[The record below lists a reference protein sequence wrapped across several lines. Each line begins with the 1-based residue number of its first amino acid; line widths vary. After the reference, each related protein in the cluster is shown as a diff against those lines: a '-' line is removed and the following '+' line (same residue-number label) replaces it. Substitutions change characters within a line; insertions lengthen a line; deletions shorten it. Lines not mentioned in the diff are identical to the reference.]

1 MNIYKIST
9 ISLVI
14 VGCFSFTA
22 LAQEKWTLARCI
34 DYAIQNNIQVKQRQL
49 EKENSEIRLN
59 TARMS
64 RLPDLNGNA
73 GQDFYFGRSPSRTG
87 MYEDQSQS
95 STTFRI
101 SSSVP
106 VFTGFRIQSEIG
118 AARFD
123 LKAAI
128 EELNKAKEDI
138 ALNVTSYYLQ
148 SLFNKEILQIAR
160 KQLEISRQ
168 QLEKTEKMV
177 EQGKSPE
184 ASLYESRALV
194 AEDEMN
200 VTQSENNLLLSLVD
214 LSQLLNLESAEG
226 FDIEKPDMESVTLQ
240 QEATLVSP
248 TDAFKFSVENR
259 PAIKSALYA
268 LESSRYGLKQARS
281 GYYPTLSFGA
291 SYGTS
296 YYHAYKGGNENN
308 WTFAE
313 QMRNNGSE
321 TLGFTLSVP
330 IFNRFATRN
339 QVKQAR
345 IQIGMQELALDN
357 ARQQLYKEIEQ
368 AYYAAVAAHKKFI
381 SSQKS
386 VDAARI
392 SFEYEQK
399 KYDAGKSTIFEYNDA
414 KNKYEKS
421 LSEQVQARYDFLF
434 RSKVLDFYNGKPLAF

>member
-1 MNIYKIST
+1 MDIRKIAV
-9 ISLVI
+9 ISLGI
-14 VGCFSFTA
+14 TSCCFS
-22 LAQEKWTLARCI
+22 LVAQEKWSLSQCI
-34 DYAIQNNIQVKQRQL
+34 DYAVQNNIQVKQKQL

-59 TARMS
+59 TTRMS
-64 RLPDLNGNA
+64 RLPDLTGSA

-87 MYEDQSQS
+87 VYEDQSQS
-95 STTFRI
+95 STSFRI
-101 SSSVP
+101 SSSLP
-106 VFTGFRIQSEIG
+106 VFTGFKIQSEIG
-118 AARFD
+118 SARFD
-123 LKAAI
+123 LKAAV
-128 EELNKAKEDI
+128 EELNKAKEDV

-148 SLFNKEILQIAR
+148 ALFNKEILCIAQ
-160 KQLEISRQ
+160 KQLEISRL
-168 QLEKTEKMV
+168 QLKKIEKMV
-177 EQGKSPE
+177 EQGRSSE

-214 LSQLLNLESAEG
+214 LSQLLNLEKAEG
-226 FDIEKPDMESVTLQ
+226 FDIEEPDMNSVTLQ
-240 QEATLVSP
+240 QTASLVSSK
-248 TDAFKFSVENR
+248 DAFKFSVENR
-259 PAIKSALYA
+259 PGIKSALYA
-268 LESSRYGLKQARS
+268 LESSRFGLKQARS

-296 YYHAYKGGNENN
+296 YYHAYKGGDENN

-330 IFNRFATRN
+330 LFNRLVTRN

-345 IQIGMQELALDN
+345 LQIRLQELALDN

-368 AYYAAVAAHKKFI
+368 AYYAAVAAHKKYI

-399 KYDAGKSTIFEYNDA
+399 KYDAGKSTVFEYSDA

>member
-1 MNIYKIST
+1 
-9 ISLVI
+9 
-14 VGCFSFTA
+14 
-22 LAQEKWTLARCI
+22 
-34 DYAIQNNIQVKQRQL
+34 
-49 EKENSEIRLN
+49 
-59 TARMS
+59 
-64 RLPDLNGNA
+64 
-73 GQDFYFGRSPSRTG
+73 
-87 MYEDQSQS
+87 
-95 STTFRI
+95 
-101 SSSVP
+101 
-106 VFTGFRIQSEIG
+106 
-118 AARFD
+118 
-123 LKAAI
+123 
-128 EELNKAKEDI
+128 
-138 ALNVTSYYLQ
+138 
-148 SLFNKEILQIAR
+148 
-160 KQLEISRQ
+160 
-168 QLEKTEKMV
+168 MV
-177 EQGKSPE
+177 EQGRSSE

-214 LSQLLNLESAEG
+214 LSQLLNLEKAEG
-226 FDIEKPDMESVTLQ
+226 FDIEEPDMNSVTLQ
-240 QEATLVSP
+240 QTASLVSP
-248 TDAFKFSVENR
+248 KDAFKFSVENR
-259 PAIKSALYA
+259 PGIKSALYA
-268 LESSRYGLKQARS
+268 LESSRFGLKQARS

-296 YYHAYKGGNENN
+296 YYHAYKGGDENN

-330 IFNRFATRN
+330 LFNRLVTRN

-345 IQIGMQELALDN
+345 LQIRLQELALDN

-368 AYYAAVAAHKKFI
+368 AYYAAVAAHKKYI

-399 KYDAGKSTIFEYNDA
+399 KYDAGKSTVFEYSDA

>member
-1 MNIYKIST
+1 MDIRKIVIGTVAIICSS
-9 ISLVI
+9 SLV
-14 VGCFSFTA
+14 
-22 LAQEKWTLARCI
+22 AQERWSLSRCI
-34 DYAIQNNIQVKQRQL
+34 DYAVQNNIQVKQKEL
-49 EKENSEIRLN
+49 EKENNEIRLH

-64 RLPDLNGNA
+64 RLPDLNGSA

-87 MYEDQSQS
+87 VYEDQSQS
-95 STTFRI
+95 STSFRV

-106 VFTGFRIQSEIG
+106 VFTGFKIQSEIG

-123 LKAAI
+123 LKAAV

-148 SLFNKEILQIAR
+148 VLFNKEILRIAQN
-160 KQLEISRQ
+160 QLELSRL
-168 QLEKTEKMV
+168 QLSKTEKMV

-214 LSQLLNLESAEG
+214 LSQLLNLEKAEG
-226 FDIEKPDMESVTLQ
+226 FDVEEPDMESVALRQT
-240 QEATLVSP
+240 ATLVSP

-259 PAIKSALYA
+259 PGIKSALYS

-296 YYHAYKGGNENN
+296 YYHAYKGNVDNLA
-308 WTFAE
+308 FAE

-330 IFNRFATRN
+330 LFNRFATRN
-339 QVKQAR
+339 QVKQSR
-345 IQIGMQELALDN
+345 LQISLQELALDN
-357 ARQQLYKEIEQ
+357 SRQQLYKEIEQ

-381 SSQKS
+381 SSGKS

-399 KYDAGKSTIFEYNDA
+399 KYDAGKSTVFEYSDA

>member
-1 MNIYKIST
+1 MDIRKIT
-9 ISLVI
+9 IVSLAVI
-14 VGCFSFTA
+14 SSFS
-22 LAQEKWTLARCI
+22 LAAQAKWSLSRCI
-34 DYAIQNNIQVKQRQL
+34 DYAVQNNIQVKQKQL
-49 EKENSEIRLN
+49 EKENSEIRLH

-64 RLPDLNGNA
+64 RLPDLNGSA

-87 MYEDQSQS
+87 VYEDQSQS
-95 STTFRI
+95 STSFRI

-106 VFTGFRIQSEIG
+106 VFTGFKIQSEIG
-118 AARFD
+118 SARFD
-123 LKAAI
+123 LKAAV
-128 EELNKAKEDI
+128 EELNKVKEDI
-138 ALNVTSYYLQ
+138 SLNVTSYYLQ
-148 SLFNKEILQIAR
+148 ILFNKEILRIAQN
-160 KQLEISRQ
+160 QLELSRL
-168 QLEKTEKMV
+168 QLKRTEKMV
-177 EQGKSPE
+177 EQGRSPE

-214 LSQLLNLESAEG
+214 LSQLLNLEKVEG
-226 FDIEKPDMESVTLQ
+226 FDVEEPDMQSVTLQ
-240 QEATLVSP
+240 QTAALVSP

-259 PAIKSALYA
+259 PGIKSALYS
-268 LESSRYGLKQARS
+268 LESSRYGLKHARS
-281 GYYPTLSFGA
+281 GYFPTLSFGA

-296 YYHAYKGGNENN
+296 YYHAYKGNTENLA
-308 WTFAE
+308 FGE

-345 IQIGMQELALDN
+345 LQVGLQELALDN
-357 ARQQLYKEIEQ
+357 VRQQLYKEIEQ
-368 AYYAAVAAHKKFI
+368 AYYTAVAAHKKFI
-381 SSQKS
+381 SSGKS

-399 KYDAGKSTIFEYNDA
+399 KYDAGKSTVFEYSDA

-421 LSEQVQARYDFLF
+421 LSEQTQALYDFLF